1 MPRIAQR
8 QDRISL
14 RLSSQS
20 KRKLERAAAYAD
32 KTVTDFVLDSALK
45 TAEDIV
51 REQELI
57 TLTPAEFQRFADALL
72 NPPPPNK
79 ALRKAFRDHRRL
91 VRE

>member
-20 KRKLERAAAYAD
+20 KRKLERAATYAD